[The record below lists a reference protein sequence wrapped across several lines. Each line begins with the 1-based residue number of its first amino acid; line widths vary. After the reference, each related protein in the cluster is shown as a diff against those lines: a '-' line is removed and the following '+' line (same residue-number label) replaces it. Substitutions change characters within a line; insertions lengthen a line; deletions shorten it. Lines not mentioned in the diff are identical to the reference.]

1 MKTTCS
7 EVYPEYRPQQVC
19 YNTFLIFANL
29 VIMREEQTNNSTKK
43 QIIRKGT
50 VYSSYAFSD
59 IRWQISPAFKPNHEH
74 NGRKEGESRPH
85 S

>member
-29 VIMREEQTNNSTKK
+29 VIMREEQTNKQLNQKANYKKGNSLLVLRFLGHPLTNLA
-43 QIIRKGT
+43 G
-50 VYSSYAFSD
+50 F
-59 IRWQISPAFKPNHEH
+59 
-74 NGRKEGESRPH
+74 
-85 S
+85 